1 MHPSLFWA
9 LFGLILIA
17 SEMLIPG
24 FTIFFFGLGALLN
37 AFLVHFLPETGAGL
51 QALLWLVSSLTLLV
65 LMRKHFRKI
74 FRGTLILGNNN
85 AEQNAGREAV
95 VIEEISPEKPGRIRF
110 QGTSWEALCY
120 DETIGTGERAVILR
134 QEGICFIVSRPVP
147 EADIND
153 NSRDS

>member
-1 MHPSLFWA
+1 MNPSLFWA

-37 AFLVHFLPETGAGL
+37 AFLVHFLAGTGAGL
-51 QALLWLVSSLTLLV
+51 QALLWLVSSLTLFV
-65 LMRKHFRKI
+65 LMRTRFQKI
-74 FRGTLILGNNN
+74 FRGTLILRNNN

-110 QGTSWEALCY
+110 QGTSWEALSY
-120 DETIGTGERAVILR
+120 DQTIGTGERALILR
-134 QEGICFIVSRPVP
+134 QEGMCFIVSRLVP
-147 EADIND
+147 KADIND
-153 NSRDS
+153 NTRGS